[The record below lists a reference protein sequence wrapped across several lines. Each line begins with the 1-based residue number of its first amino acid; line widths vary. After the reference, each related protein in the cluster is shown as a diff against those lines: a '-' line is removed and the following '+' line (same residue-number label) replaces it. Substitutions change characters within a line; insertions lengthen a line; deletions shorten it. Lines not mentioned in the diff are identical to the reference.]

1 MRKDSLAEGSRPTRY
16 PNSVPGS
23 IPARIYTAGA
33 VRGALALARGVV
45 VCVQKHMTLQHG
57 A

>member
-1 MRKDSLAEGSRPTRY
+1 MREDCLAEGPRPTRY

-23 IPARIYTAGA
+23 IPARMCMAEAVQGA
-33 VRGALALARGVV
+33 RALAREVV

-57 A
+57 I